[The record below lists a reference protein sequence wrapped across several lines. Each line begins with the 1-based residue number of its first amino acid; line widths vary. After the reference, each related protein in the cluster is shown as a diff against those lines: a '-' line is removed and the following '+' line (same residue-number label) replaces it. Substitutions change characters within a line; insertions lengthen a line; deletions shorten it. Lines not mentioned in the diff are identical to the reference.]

1 MLAVLVVV
9 VVASSNLIK
18 SNQRRARKMSCQ
30 QRDWREQELYKKA
43 GVVGTTTS

>member
-1 MLAVLVVV
+1 MLLVVVV

-18 SNQRRARKMSCQ
+18 SNKRRARKMSCQ